1 MIQKIKTFILSHK
14 IIVGLASIIIVV
26 GAYFLFRNKTSGET
40 RYITEIV
47 QKGNINSTV
56 TGTGQIEASDTVNL
70 NAQASGNITYVGVK
84 IGQTVKRGT
93 LIASID
99 SRDAKNALES
109 ARISLAKLTASPD
122 TLTLLQKQNAVS
134 DSYNNGWNTVST
146 YVNDMNTMMINLENI
161 YGGDGTL
168 GYKNAAL
175 STNTGRSKIA
185 IGEKGYYDAKTS
197 VDKTTELYK
206 SLTRLSSQEEINNLI
221 NQAYNSSQIVSGAIK
236 NTESAFNYVVN
247 DLDLQNDA
255 KTTTTRA
262 DITSWLSSSNG
273 YVNSLSS
280 AQNSIKENTQSLR
293 DTIVGTNELDIRSA
307 QLAVQ
312 SKLDA
317 YNNYFIY
324 APFDGV
330 VATLTAQAG
339 EPSGSSIGT
348 LITNQKLATVSLNEV
363 DIAKIK
369 LGQKATMTFDA
380 IDGLSITGVVSE
392 IDSIGTVSQGVVTYN
407 VKISLDINDDRIKPG
422 MSVSATIITNTAQ
435 DVIVV
440 PSSAVKSKGG
450 ISYVEIFNSP
460 LVDNSASSS
469 SGSLSAI
476 PPTQTEVV
484 IGLIGDTTTEIT
496 SGLKEGDII
505 VTKTIT
511 TTTTTK
517 STTPS
522 ILNAVGGNR
531 AGGSAGG
538 AMRALRAD

>member
-1 MIQKIKTFILSHK
+1 MILKIKTFIFSHK
-14 IIVGLASIIIVV
+14 IIVGLALIIIVI
-26 GAYFLFRNKTSGET
+26 GGYFLFRNKTSGET
-40 RYITEIV
+40 RYITEVV

-70 NAQASGNITYVGVK
+70 NAKASGDITYVGVK
-84 IGQTVKRGT
+84 VGQTVKRGT
-93 LIASID
+93 LVASID
-99 SRDAKNALES
+99 SRDAKNSLES

-122 TLTLLQKQNAVS
+122 TLTLLQKQNAVL
-134 DSYNNGWNTVST
+134 DSYSNGWNTVST
-146 YVNDMNTMMINLENI
+146 YVNDMNTMMSNLENI
-161 YGGDGTL
+161 YGGNGFL

-175 STNTGRSKIA
+175 STNTGRTKIS
-185 IGEKGYYDAKTS
+185 IGEKSYYDAKAS
-197 VDKTTELYK
+197 VEKTTQLYK
-206 SLTRLSSQEEINNLI
+206 SLTRSSSQEEINNLI
-221 NQAYNSSQIVSGAIK
+221 NEAHNSSQIVSDAIK
-236 NTESAFNYVVN
+236 NTESAFNYVVT
-247 DLDLQNDA
+247 DLDLQNDSKA
-255 KTTTTRA
+255 ITTRS
-262 DITSWLSSSNG
+262 DITSWISTSNG

-280 AQNSIKENTQSLR
+280 AQNSIKENTQSLK

-330 VATLTAQAG
+330 VATLTTQVG

-348 LITNQKLATVSLNEV
+348 LITNQKLATISLNEV

-369 LGQKATMTFDA
+369 LGQKATMMFDA
-380 IDGLSITGVVSE
+380 IDGLSITGVVAE

-407 VKISLDINDDRIKPG
+407 VKISLDVNDDRVKPG

-440 PSSAVKSKGG
+440 PSNAVKSKGG
-450 ISYVEIFNSP
+450 VSYVEIFNAP
-460 LVDNSASSS
+460 LVDNSVSSS
-469 SGSLSAI
+469 QGSLSVV
-476 PPTQTEVV
+476 PPIQTEVG
-484 IGLIGDTTTEIT
+484 IGLVGDTTTEIT
-496 SGLKEGDII
+496 SGLKEGDIL

-511 TTTTTK
+511 TTIAVTK

-522 ILNAVGGNR
+522 ILSAVGGR
-531 AGGSAGG
+531 GVSGGP
-538 AMRALRAD
+538 RN